1 MPHIQRYNKA
11 MAKRKSSKKSA
22 SKKKLEKKSG
32 FNSELVP
39 EIIAILLVLVAILL
53 VVAFFGAGGALSAGL
68 LRGLRLVMGL
78 AAYLLPFLLVY
89 IAWQL
94 FQKNEDSSFG
104 GFSYLGLALII
115 LAAAGLFHVGI
126 SSSEALSV
134 ARSGGGGGFL
144 GYVEHQ
150 ALLALFNV
158 FTSTIVLIAVGLI
171 GIILAANVKLSEL
184 ISGLFKREENEDLAS
199 QLAKQDGSP
208 GKLTISAK
216 VPLETG
222 GGSSESNSPKEDA
235 VVLTASADPDWK
247 LPPLDIL
254 EEKQGKADAGK
265 PEENAEIIHSTLSS
279 FGIEATMQEVNIGP
293 TVTQYT
299 LKPASGVRLSKIS
312 ELASNLELS
321 LAAHPIRIEAPIPGK
336 SAVGLEVPNHKAAT
350 VRLKPI
356 LQSSEWGSRKSP
368 LSFVLGRDIAGQAI
382 VADLISMPHLLIAGA
397 TGSGKSV
404 MINTF
409 LLSLLYRNS
418 PADLKLILVDPKR
431 VELSL
436 YEDIPHLLAP
446 VIVEPEKCISALK
459 WATAEMERRY
469 SVFAEQHK
477 RNIAEYN
484 TANKNE
490 TMPYIVVVIDELADL
505 MSLAANDVESLI
517 VRLAQKARATGI
529 HLVLATQRPSVN
541 VITGLI
547 KANVP
552 ARIAF
557 STVSQ
562 VDSRTIIDQAG
573 AEKLLGKGD
582 MLFLAPDFVK
592 SRRIQGVLIDEKEV
606 KGVTDFLRNAREP
619 QYNEEVLSQDVRL
632 GGGKGSF
639 GAVDDVD
646 DSLFLDAAQLV
657 IESRKASA
665 SLLQRRLRVGYAR
678 AARLLDML
686 EERGIVSAPDGS
698 RPRDVLA
705 TSMSEVMGED
715 AEPQT

>member
-1 MPHIQRYNKA
+1 
-11 MAKRKSSKKSA
+11 
-22 SKKKLEKKSG
+22 
-32 FNSELVP
+32 
-39 EIIAILLVLVAILL
+39 
-53 VVAFFGAGGALSAGL
+53 
-68 LRGLRLVMGL
+68 
-78 AAYLLPFLLVY
+78 
-89 IAWQL
+89 
-94 FQKNEDSSFG
+94 
-104 GFSYLGLALII
+104 
-115 LAAAGLFHVGI
+115 
-126 SSSEALSV
+126 
-134 ARSGGGGGFL
+134 
-144 GYVEHQ
+144 
-150 ALLALFNV
+150 
-158 FTSTIVLIAVGLI
+158 
-171 GIILAANVKLSEL
+171 
-184 ISGLFKREENEDLAS
+184 
-199 QLAKQDGSP
+199 
-208 GKLTISAK
+208 
-216 VPLETG
+216 
-222 GGSSESNSPKEDA
+222 
-235 VVLTASADPDWK
+235 
-247 LPPLDIL
+247 
-254 EEKQGKADAGK
+254 
-265 PEENAEIIHSTLSS
+265 
-279 FGIEATMQEVNIGP
+279 
-293 TVTQYT
+293 
-299 LKPASGVRLSKIS
+299 
-312 ELASNLELS
+312 
-321 LAAHPIRIEAPIPGK
+321 
-336 SAVGLEVPNHKAAT
+336 
-350 VRLKPI
+350 
-356 LQSSEWGSRKSP
+356 
-368 LSFVLGRDIAGQAI
+368 VLGRDIAGQAI

-477 RNIAEYN
+477 RNIGEYN
-484 TANKNE
+484 SANKTE

-505 MSLAANDVESLI
+505 MSLAANDVEGLV

-573 AEKLLGKGD
+573 AEKLLGRGD

-606 KGVTDFLRNAREP
+606 KGVTDFLRKAREP
-619 QYNEEVLSQDVRL
+619 QYNEEVLTQDVRL
-632 GGGKGSF
+632 GGAKGSF
-639 GAVDDVD
+639 GDVDDVD

-705 TSMSEVMGED
+705 TSMGEVMGED
-715 AEPQT
+715 GETET

>member
-1 MPHIQRYNKA
+1 
-11 MAKRKSSKKSA
+11 MAKRKTKKKST
-22 SKKKLEKKSG
+22 SKSKSEKKSG
-32 FNSELVP
+32 LNRELVP
-39 EIIAILLVLVAILL
+39 EIVAVILVLLAILLI
-53 VVAFFGAGGALSAGL
+53 VAFFGAGGTLSIGL
-68 LRGLRLVMGL
+68 LHGLRLVIGY
-78 AAYLLPFLLVY
+78 AAYLLPAILLFL
-89 IAWQL
+89 AWQL
-94 FQKNEDSSFG
+94 FRQSEENHFG
-104 GFSYLGLALII
+104 VFNYLGLVLI
-115 LAAAGLFHVGI
+115 LLSAAGLFHIGI
-126 SSSEALSV
+126 DTNEALQV
-134 ARSGGGGGFL
+134 ARDAKGGGFV

-158 FTSTIVLIAVGLI
+158 FTSAIVLIAVGLI
-171 GIILAANVKLSEL
+171 GVILAANVKLSSL
-184 ISGLFKREENEDLAS
+184 FAGLFNKEKNEDDLGE
-199 QLAKQDGSP
+199 QLAKQEG

-216 VPLETG
+216 VPLESG
-222 GGSSESNSPKEDA
+222 RDSEESAPKEEP

-247 LPPLDIL
+247 LPPLSLL

-265 PEENAEIIHSTLSS
+265 PEENAELIHNTLSS
-279 FGIEATMQEVNIGP
+279 FGIEAAMQEVNIGP

-312 ELASNLELS
+312 ELGSNLELS
-321 LAAHPIRIEAPIPGK
+321 LASHPIRIEAPIPGK
-336 SAVGLEVPNHKAAT
+336 SAVGIEVPNRKAAT

-356 LQSSEWGSRKSP
+356 LEANEWRDRKSP

-382 VADLISMPHLLIAGA
+382 VGDLISMPHLLIAGA

-436 YEDIPHLLAP
+436 YEDIPHLLSP

-477 RNIAEYN
+477 RNIGEYN
-484 TANKNE
+484 TANKDA

-505 MSLAANDVESLI
+505 MSLAASDVEGLI

-552 ARIAF
+552 ARVAF

-582 MLFLAPDFVK
+582 MLFLSPDFVK

-606 KGVTDFLRNAREP
+606 KGVTDFLRKAREP
-619 QYNEEVLSQDVRL
+619 QYNEEVLTQDVRL
-632 GGGKGSF
+632 GKSGGGGGF
-639 GAVDDVD
+639 GDVDDVD

-686 EERGIVSAPDGS
+686 EERGIVSPPDGS

-705 TSMSEVMGED
+705 TSINEVMGED
-715 AEPQT
+715 GGETPPEQQQ

>member
-1 MPHIQRYNKA
+1 
-11 MAKRKSSKKSA
+11 MAKRKSTKKSVH
-22 SKKKLEKKSG
+22 KKKPEKKTG
-32 FNSELVP
+32 LNSELIP
-39 EIIAILLVLVAILL
+39 EIIAILLILVAILL
-53 VVAFFGAGGALSAGL
+53 VVAFFGAGGTLSAGL
-68 LRGLRLVMGL
+68 LHGLRLVMGL
-78 AAYLLPFLLVY
+78 AAYLLPIMLLYV
-89 IAWQL
+89 AWQL
-94 FQKNEDSSFG
+94 FRRNEESTFG
-104 GFSYLGLALII
+104 VFSYVGLTLIL
-115 LAAAGLFHVGI
+115 LAAAGLFHIGI
-126 SSSEALSV
+126 GSNEALSS
-134 ARSGGGGGFL
+134 ARSASGGGFV

-158 FTSTIVLIAVGLI
+158 FTSTIVLIAIGLI
-171 GIILAANVKLSEL
+171 GIILAANVKLSDL
-184 ISGLFKREENEDLAS
+184 IGGLFNREEKDEDLAE
-199 QLAKQDGSP
+199 QLAKQDGAQ

-216 VPLETG
+216 VPLES
-222 GGSSESNSPKEDA
+222 GGSSESSSPKEDP

-247 LPPLDIL
+247 LPPLDVL

-356 LQSSEWGSRKSP
+356 LQSSEWADRKSP

-477 RNIAEYN
+477 RNIGEYN

-505 MSLAANDVESLI
+505 MSLAANDVEGLI

-606 KGVTDFLRNAREP
+606 KGVTDFLRKAREP
-619 QYNEEVLSQDVRL
+619 QYNEEVLTQDVRL
-632 GGGKGSF
+632 GGGKGTF
-639 GAVDDVD
+639 GDVDDVD

-705 TSMSEVMGED
+705 TSMGEVMGED
-715 AEPQT
+715 GEKET